1 MELKGTTM
9 RPRLGIGLTAALVA
23 TSSTSPADTSPAAV
37 NATAAPDDPYPS
49 DPYSSPAASS
59 STPLTAS
66 EPPEKARRPDSL
78 PFQQGAVGVKLT
90 VASAF
95 MGDNEYL
102 ILGGGLGYY
111 IADGL
116 EVALDG
122 SVWIFDSPTIGTLTP
137 QLEYVLHP
145 IPIIKPYIGGF
156 FRHYI
161 VGDGIDD
168 FQSAGGR
175 AGVYIV
181 PGSAAYFGFG
191 GVYEHQLDCD
201 RRVIP
206 CDQWYPEMRI
216 AVSF

>member
-1 MELKGTTM
+1 MKHL
-9 RPRLGIGLTAALVA
+9 LGIGLVVALAAM
-23 TSSTSPADTSPAAV
+23 SSPSPADSPPAAAKAKAAPGDPYPTDPYSPAA
-37 NATAAPDDPYPS
+37 TTSSAP
-49 DPYSSPAASS
+49 
-59 STPLTAS
+59 LEAS
-66 EPPEKARRPDSL
+66 EPTPKPRRLDSL
-78 PFQQGAVGVKLT
+78 PFQQGAVGVTLT

-122 SVWIFDSPTIGTLTP
+122 SVWIFDSPTVGTLTP

-145 IPIIKPYIGGF
+145 IPVVKPYIGGF
-156 FRHYI
+156 VRHYI
-161 VGDGIDD
+161 VGDGFDD

-181 PGSAAYFGFG
+181 PSNGAYFGFG
-191 GVYEHQLDCD
+191 GIYEHQLDCE

-206 CDQWYPEMRI
+206 CDHWYPEMRI